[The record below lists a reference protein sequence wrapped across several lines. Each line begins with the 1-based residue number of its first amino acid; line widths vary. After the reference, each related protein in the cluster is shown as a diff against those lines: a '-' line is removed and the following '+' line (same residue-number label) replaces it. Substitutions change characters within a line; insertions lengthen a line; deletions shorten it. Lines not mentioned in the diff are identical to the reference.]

1 MSIQGDL
8 GRKVNTVGGDI
19 ISNCKKKKLHKNMCF
34 ILNGYRD
41 TVV

>member
-19 ISNCKKKKLHKNMCF
+19 IGNCKKKLHKNMCF
-34 ILNGYRD
+34 TLNGCRD
-41 TVV
+41 TAV